1 MKIKISRF
9 ASMSALSI
17 LLAAAGPQPCPA
29 GHPQEDVEKAI
40 REVQAAES
48 DARNNIPWRTLKDA
62 EDKLDAIGRKIDDLQ
77 AELEYEQAK
86 DHPSEKSINAL
97 KVDIEAAAKA
107 KENAMAHADFIRKGG
122 RAISQEK
129 ATAYREAL
137 DNRRTAR
144 MKLKKALARLR
155 PLLHGLERQVIE
167 NTNREGHRILR
178 GCDEPIAAAEIA
190 SAARSHIRDLVGE
203 LQRDTVRTAPPK
215 PGWPGHPCSSKCD

>member
-1 MKIKISRF
+1 
-9 ASMSALSI
+9 MSAFSI

-48 DARNNIPWRTLKDA
+48 DARNNIPWRTLKSA
-62 EDKLDAIGRKIDDLQ
+62 EDKVDAIGRKIDDLQ
-77 AELEYEQAK
+77 AKLEYEQAK
-86 DHPSEKSINAL
+86 DDPSEKSISAIKANI
-97 KVDIEAAAKA
+97 DAAESAKA
-107 KENAMAHADFIRKGG
+107 TAIAEADFIRKGG

-129 ATAYREAL
+129 GNAYREAL
-137 DNRRTAR
+137 DNRRKAR
-144 MKLKKALARLR
+144 MKLKKALATLR

-178 GCDEPIAAAEIA
+178 GCDEPIAVAEVA

-203 LQRDTVRTAPPK
+203 IQRETVRTAPPK